1 MAASDRNRP
10 ALSAQTKE
18 NHNMTMENG
27 KLIADNAQYRFV
39 QSVDKKSLLFEWK
52 HVAGLSTQDFR
63 NGIDAF
69 AQQCKEH
76 KPNYAL
82 IDASL
87 LDQSSPAVS
96 WLRAQQLAGER
107 EDYRTWWTR
116 EIVPAYHVAGITCLA
131 VGTGDPN
138 APGVLLDTPGVHF
151 KIGYFPDIS
160 TALGWKPN

>member
-1 MAASDRNRP
+1 MTGAMFMAHC
-10 ALSAQTKE
+10 LQQEGVTKVF
-18 NHNMTMENG
+18 G
-27 KLIADNAQYRFV
+27 
-39 QSVDKKSLLFEWK
+39 
-52 HVAGLSTQDFR
+52 
-63 NGIDAF
+63 
-69 AQQCKEH
+69 QCGH
-76 KPNYAL
+76 TNYAL

-138 APGVLLDTPGVHF
+138 APGVLPDTPGVHF